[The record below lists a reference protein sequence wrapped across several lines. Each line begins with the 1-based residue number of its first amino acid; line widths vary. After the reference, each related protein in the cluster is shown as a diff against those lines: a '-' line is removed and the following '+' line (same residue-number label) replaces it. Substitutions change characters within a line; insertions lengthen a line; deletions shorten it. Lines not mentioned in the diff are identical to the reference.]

1 MRRTLIALTTAAA
14 LTLGFAPAAQA
25 GPSSLLPA
33 EVNSRVQE
41 VPADLRLGS
50 SGAELLSSNPSP
62 QQQQEAALLLGRD
75 WLIGIV
81 GVMVLGGVIQAV
93 SAHVR

>member
-1 MRRTLIALTTAAA
+1 MRRTLITLTTTAA

-25 GPSSLLPA
+25 NPSSVL
-33 EVNSRVQE
+33 
-41 VPADLRLGS
+41 PADLRLGS

-62 QQQQEAALLLGRD
+62 QQQQEAVLLLGRD

-81 GVMVLGGVIQAV
+81 GVVVLGGVIQAV

>member
-14 LTLGFAPAAQA
+14 LALGSVPAAQA
-25 GPSSLLPA
+25 GPSSMLPA
-33 EVNSRVQE
+33 EINSKVQE

-62 QQQQEAALLLGRD
+62 QQQQEAAILLGRD
-75 WLIGIV
+75 WLIGLV
-81 GVMVLGGVIQAV
+81 GFVVIGGVIQAV